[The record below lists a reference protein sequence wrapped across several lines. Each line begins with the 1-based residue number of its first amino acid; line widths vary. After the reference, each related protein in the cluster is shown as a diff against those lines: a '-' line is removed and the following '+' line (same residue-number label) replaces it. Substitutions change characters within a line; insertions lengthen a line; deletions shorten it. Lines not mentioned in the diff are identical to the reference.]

1 MSTPSSSPIAITRV
15 ADHWRLRCAQWV
27 PSPVAAVFPFFA
39 SARNLER
46 LTPDF
51 LHFRIRRAPE
61 TSLYA
66 GALIDYRLRLHG
78 VPVWWRTRIDEWTPG
93 ERFVDRQ
100 VRGPFRRWH
109 HCHEFRTDGAG
120 TLITDTVDFD
130 LYCRWLFKT
139 PALGWIESDLRSI
152 FEHRRRQVTA
162 IFGPEPPL

>member
-1 MSTPSSSPIAITRV
+1 MSRLSSSPTAITRV
-15 ADHWRLRCAQWV
+15 GDHWRLRCAQWV
-27 PSPVAAVFPFFA
+27 PSPIAAVFPFFA

-46 LTPDF
+46 LTPGF
-51 LHFRIRRAPE
+51 LHFRIRHAPE
-61 TSLYA
+61 KSLYA

-100 VRGPFRRWH
+100 VSGPFRQWH
-109 HCHEFRTDGAG
+109 HCHEFRTDGDG

-130 LYCRWLFKT
+130 LYCRWLFRT

-152 FEHRRRQVTA
+152 FEYRRRQVA
-162 IFGPEPPL
+162 ALFGPETPS